1 MKSVYL
7 MTLEELIKF
16 REVLSKAPVTV
27 GNTRQLERV
36 EKLIAEKKGYVKV
49 FKGQPGAGTGK

>member
-49 FKGQPGAGTGK
+49 FKGLPGA